1 MSMVKKDKPT
11 TKFNKAIEISDK
23 VSEYIREIF
32 RKELDVITF
41 DGDEDSINLFSL
53 IVTNIIL
60 YPIEKEFIE
69 KQRNDYISVLMDRIE
84 TAITYHERLLSENE
98 AANEPIH

>member
-1 MSMVKKDKPT
+1 MSMAKKDKTT

-23 VSEYIREIF
+23 ISDYIREIF

-53 IVTNIIL
+53 IVARIIL

-84 TAITYHERLLSENE
+84 TAITYHERLLSESG